1 MTTTALKMQLA
12 VVEAKHPS
20 LVGLAGIVV
29 QETAGTFR
37 IVTSKNEIKGQA
49 PCPLAASM
57 CASADDVMLL
67 IQFCQR
73 RM

>member
-1 MTTTALKMQLA
+1 MQLA
-12 VVEAKHPS
+12 VVKAKHPS

-49 PCPLAASM
+49 LCPMAVSI
-57 CASADDVMLL
+57 CASVDDVVLL
-67 IQFCQR
+67 AQFYQR